1 MDEIL
6 VIELYSLIKII
17 ERVNEHKNFKLWLNV
32 FKIFD
37 QNFNLEEIKF
47 LSNPFIGLYYL

>member
-6 VIELYSLIKII
+6 VIELYPLIKII
-17 ERVNEHKNFKLWLNV
+17 ERVNEYKNFKLWLNV
-32 FKIFD
+32 LKIFD

-47 LSNPFIGLYYL
+47 FD